1 MSKNKSIRLPDY
13 ISPISYDL
21 TIHPDLES
29 FTFSG
34 NEIIKINVKKEIN
47 KIILH
52 SKDIEIKTAKISN
65 NKKIEQFAQ
74 KISYNIENETVT
86 LFFKNKINGNFD
98 LHLSFVGIINENLR
112 GLYRSKYILNGETK
126 HLATTQFE
134 ATDARRC
141 FPCFDE
147 PNHKAIF
154 KVSLIV
160 PDEYT
165 AISNTLP
172 NKIKEHNA
180 GYKIISFAPTPK
192 MSTYLLAFIVGEFE
206 YVEGITK
213 PAKEFLRSGPSS
225 SLVRGPKN
233 SFAGEVTNKGI
244 RVRVFTTPG
253 KKHQAKFALDVAIK
267 SIEFYNE
274 YFNIPYPLPTLD
286 LIAIPDFE
294 SAAMENWGAVTFRE
308 TAILVDEENSSL
320 SNKQWVAIVIA
331 HELAHQWF
339 GNLVTMSWWTDL
351 WLNEGFASY
360 MENFCI
366 DKIFPEWHIWDLYIS
381 DRYALAL
388 RLDAL
393 SNSHPIEVKVNH
405 PDEISEIFDMVSY
418 AKGSAMIRQ
427 LAEYIGNDKFREGLQ
442 HYLKKHSYKNTDTKD
457 LWDSFEKISKKP
469 INKMMSMW
477 TKETGYPLITLSKK
491 QGSGESWMIDQERF
505 FSSRIE
511 SLKYKKVINKN
522 IWPIPFKYES
532 NNITMNILMTKK
544 SDFLIGNSIGKINKE
559 EDSFIRVRYDEI
571 TLNRLGEEIKND
583 KLSTRD
589 RLGIIRDLFALSEG
603 GYIKTDIALSFAL
616 NYKNEKEYIV
626 WSEIANGI
634 NKIYNLI
641 SNENFENK
649 YRSYALSLFSPLA
662 VKMDFHKKNTDK
674 YSDTFLR
681 NLAISQAGYYGD
693 KKIINKVIKLFK
705 NRKEIPIEADIRSTI
720 YKIIAQNGLENHW
733 KLFEKLY
740 KEENLH
746 EEKDR
751 LGYAMASFGN
761 KDLIK
766 KTLNFIISDNVK
778 DQDAPHLLASVW
790 QNRNGRE
797 LTWSFIKNNWNI
809 ILKKYGEGGHFLSRL
824 ISPLGNHITKK
835 DLVDAKKF
843 FKKNSAPGAGRTLEQ
858 TFEKIESNI
867 AWIRDDKKIIK
878 KWLDKNY

>member
-294 SAAMENWGAVTFRE
+294 SAAMENG
-308 TAILVDEENSSL
+308 
-320 SNKQWVAIVIA
+320 
-331 HELAHQWF
+331 EL
-339 GNLVTMSWWTDL
+339 
-351 WLNEGFASY
+351 
-360 MENFCI
+360 
-366 DKIFPEWHIWDLYIS
+366 
-381 DRYALAL
+381 
-388 RLDAL
+388 
-393 SNSHPIEVKVNH
+393 
-405 PDEISEIFDMVSY
+405 
-418 AKGSAMIRQ
+418 
-427 LAEYIGNDKFREGLQ
+427 
-442 HYLKKHSYKNTDTKD
+442 
-457 LWDSFEKISKKP
+457 
-469 INKMMSMW
+469 
-477 TKETGYPLITLSKK
+477 
-491 QGSGESWMIDQERF
+491 
-505 FSSRIE
+505 
-511 SLKYKKVINKN
+511 
-522 IWPIPFKYES
+522 
-532 NNITMNILMTKK
+532 
-544 SDFLIGNSIGKINKE
+544 
-559 EDSFIRVRYDEI
+559 
-571 TLNRLGEEIKND
+571 
-583 KLSTRD
+583 
-589 RLGIIRDLFALSEG
+589 
-603 GYIKTDIALSFAL
+603 
-616 NYKNEKEYIV
+616 
-626 WSEIANGI
+626 
-634 NKIYNLI
+634 
-641 SNENFENK
+641 
-649 YRSYALSLFSPLA
+649 
-662 VKMDFHKKNTDK
+662 
-674 YSDTFLR
+674 
-681 NLAISQAGYYGD
+681 
-693 KKIINKVIKLFK
+693 
-705 NRKEIPIEADIRSTI
+705 
-720 YKIIAQNGLENHW
+720 
-733 KLFEKLY
+733 
-740 KEENLH
+740 
-746 EEKDR
+746 
-751 LGYAMASFGN
+751 
-761 KDLIK
+761 
-766 KTLNFIISDNVK
+766 
-778 DQDAPHLLASVW
+778 
-790 QNRNGRE
+790 
-797 LTWSFIKNNWNI
+797 
-809 ILKKYGEGGHFLSRL
+809 
-824 ISPLGNHITKK
+824 
-835 DLVDAKKF
+835 
-843 FKKNSAPGAGRTLEQ
+843 
-858 TFEKIESNI
+858 
-867 AWIRDDKKIIK
+867 
-878 KWLDKNY
+878 